1 MDENNILEV
10 KGLKKFFPNRKGFF
24 NRISSFNKAVN
35 DVSLHIKKG
44 ETVGLVGESGSG
56 KTTVGRC
63 IVKLFAPT
71 AGSIQYN
78 FNGKIL
84 DISETP
90 EHQIKDFRKNFQML
104 FQDVYSSLDPKMKV
118 LEIVTE
124 PLAIHSIGTQKERF
138 NKACELITKVGLS
151 PDDLQKYP
159 HQFSGGQRQRI
170 GITRALCSQPKF
182 IVCDE
187 PVSALDVSVQAQILN
202 LLLDLRK
209 DFNLSYLFI
218 AHDLGVVKY
227 FSDRIIVM
235 YLGKIVEVA
244 LAKDIYA
251 SPKHP
256 YTEALLAAI
265 SKYKVGSERKIL
277 LQGSIPDPSN
287 PPTGCVLQP
296 RCKYALD
303 VCKQKVPALL
313 PVPNKNDSFV
323 ACHRSS
329 ELNLESYSSK

>member
-10 KGLKKFFPNRKGFF
+10 EGLKKFFPNRKGFF
-24 NRISSFNKAVN
+24 NRITSFNKAVN
-35 DVSLHIKKG
+35 DISLHIKKG

-63 IVKLFAPT
+63 VVKLFPPT
-71 AGSIQYN
+71 EGSIKYN
-78 FNGKIL
+78 FNGKSL
-84 DISETP
+84 DISQTP
-90 EHQIKDFRKNFQML
+90 EHQLKDFRKNFQML
-104 FQDVYSSLDPKMKV
+104 FQDVYSSLDPKMKI
-118 LEIVTE
+118 LDIVTE
-124 PLAIHSIGTQKERF
+124 PLAIHNIGTEKERF
-138 NKACELITKVGLS
+138 ETVCELMTRVGLT

-170 GITRALCSQPKF
+170 GITRALSIQPKF

-244 LAKDIYA
+244 PAEDIYTR
-251 SPKHP
+251 PKHP

-277 LQGSIPDPSN
+277 LQGSIPDPSK

-296 RCKYALD
+296 RCQYAID
-303 VCKQKVPALL
+303 ACKQTAPDLL
-313 PVPNKNDSFV
+313 PVPNKDESFV

-329 ELNLESYSSK
+329 ELDLKSYSS